1 MVSIMKAGSE
11 QEVND
16 GTLSGSLIYILY
28 LYHAALFCVNLKY
41 LIISYI
47 GPVSPEVLA
56 PELSRNF
63 LSSAVRASAS
73 KSKLSLVSFSTPL
86 KELPPLPLPVIGL
99 SLIKIK
105 R

>member
-1 MVSIMKAGSE
+1 MVSIMKAGSVK
-11 QEVND
+11 EVKD
-16 GTLSGSLIYILY
+16 ITLSGTLFHILH
-28 LYHAALFCVNLKY
+28 LYHAALFCGTLKY

-47 GPVSPEVLA
+47 GPVSPEVFA

-63 LSSAVRASAS
+63 LSRAVRASAS

-99 SLIKIK
+99 SSIKIK